1 MIKRIGD
8 GSLTNIWSDR
18 WIPKHFDA
26 RPLTPRDDHVVSL
39 VSDLVT
45 ASGQWNEQLI
55 RETFISVDP
64 AAILRIPLRP
74 NAEDWWA
81 WESEKHG
88 EYSVKTAYRK
98 LADAQ
103 QQGEP
108 TTLGGSGDASWNR
121 IWKLNVPPKVKVFW
135 WRVLHE
141 FLPAKLVLYQR
152 HIEQTTFC
160 DLCGTE
166 QESIQHILIHC
177 TVARVFWR
185 EFRTVSGLKLWQN
198 LLNYMAHMFLSLS

>member
-1 MIKRIGD
+1 
-8 GSLTNIWSDR
+8 
-18 WIPKHFDA
+18 
-26 RPLTPRDDHVVSL
+26 

-141 FLPAKLVLYQR
+141 FLPAKSVLYQR
-152 HIEQTTFC
+152 HIEQTAFC
-160 DLCGTE
+160 DLCGAE

-185 EFRTVSGLKLWQN
+185 EFRTVSGLKLP
-198 LLNYMAHMFLSLS
+198 SLHPHYWVFDILRPEVCSEKDRDLTSSSSTCIHCGSKGTNAGHNEQ